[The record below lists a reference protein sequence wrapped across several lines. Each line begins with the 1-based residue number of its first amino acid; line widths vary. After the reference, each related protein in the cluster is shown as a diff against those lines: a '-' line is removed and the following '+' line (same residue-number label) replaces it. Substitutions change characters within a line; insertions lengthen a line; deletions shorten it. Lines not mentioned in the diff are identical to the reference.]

1 VKQPTHFEKDCPE
14 VKLEMTAMIDVVF
27 LLLIFFMVTMNFSMR
42 EGLLKQRLPE
52 RGSQHHG
59 PPDEAEQ
66 RFELLIRLVDARPK
80 QLMQLDRQRR
90 SAAQVFQ
97 GQPYLLGDAMF
108 RMRFV
113 IGQQTLLEMVQRT
126 EQGQGQPV
134 TTVRLSANGRTVRS
148 PAGLEQRLRK
158 ILAASPRML
167 VKIKPDRAAT
177 YEAMI
182 LALNTCLRAGFRRE
196 QIQFAGKT
204 GPN

>member
-1 VKQPTHFEKDCPE
+1 MKQSTHFEKDCPE

-27 LLLIFFMVTMNFSMR
+27 LLLIFFMVTMNFSSR
-42 EGLLKQRLPE
+42 DGLLKQRLPE
-52 RGSQHHG
+52 RGSRPG
-59 PPDEAEQ
+59 PPDPAEQ
-66 RFELLIRLVDARPK
+66 RFELWIRLVEARPK

-97 GQPYLLGDAMF
+97 GQPYLRGDAMF

-113 IGQQTLLEMVQRT
+113 IGHQTLLEMVQRT

-134 TTVRLSANGRTVRS
+134 TTVRLSANGRSVRS
-148 PAGLEQRLRK
+148 PAGLEQRLRR
-158 ILAASPRML
+158 ILAASPKML